1 MPFYKETFLTPHAEA
16 DMPKRV
22 LIIDD
27 ETDLLEALDSWLGSY
42 GYEVSTAKD
51 GAEGLSRAKELRPDL
66 VILDISMPKMDGF
79 EVLSL
84 IRADT
89 QTALTPVV
97 MLTAKGRT
105 ENIFEAEKLRAVDF
119 LIKPFDATELLT
131 SVRKNIR

>member
-1 MPFYKETFLTPHAEA
+1 
-16 DMPKRV
+16 MPKRV

-89 QTALTPVV
+89 QTASTPVV